1 MQPSPVQKGYQ
12 DLHFLS
18 NFRAPKSGPSLDTHI
33 IVWFKAIQSRRRRSS
48 SSKDYFFLV
57 HNFVVGLI
65 QKATTRPLLPV
76 APAVAAALLTPQK
89 RPKERR
95 RQNKKKKKS
104 LSKQIIVDKWRSLWS
119 KRDWE
124 RHWITQ
130 NEIDC
135 FRGFPNSAEQ
145 TWLQYTQRPKSDKGS
160 RRLQPL
166 PRLRVVKIWQL
177 LTIQFEN
184 CNL

>member
-1 MQPSPVQKGYQ
+1 M
-12 DLHFLS
+12 
-18 NFRAPKSGPSLDTHI
+18 APARISTIPRYSVHTHI
-33 IVWFKAIQSRRRRSS
+33 IVWFKATRRRRRR

-95 RQNKKKKKS
+95 TQNKKKKS

-145 TWLQYTQRPKSDKGS
+145 TWLQQVY
-160 RRLQPL
+160 RLKL
-166 PRLRVVKIWQL
+166 SSCLFIFHLVL
-177 LTIQFEN
+177 LVS
-184 CNL
+184 